1 MMRRLF
7 LPLFLLI
14 AITAAPA
21 QMQTPVPYTLSFE
34 PVNTPTLPAM
44 HSYCL
49 ANVSPTQWFILGG
62 RIMGLHTF
70 NPAGN
75 NFAGPNNGLWSF
87 NPAAATASQI
97 ADLSKIAPNFAGPL
111 TATNQQCEYHPD
123 TGMWYIIGG
132 YGRDPVTGNFVTF
145 PTIIRIAV
153 NELVAIAQNPSLSP
167 AQKQIAIATLIANPA
182 NIASNPIL
190 KVTGGSLSHTAS
202 GLEFLSFG
210 QLFDGRYNP
219 FQGGGFTQVYTQAVT
234 AFSITSAPFGV
245 TPIQTYT
252 SPDPSAPF
260 NRRDF
265 SAVYDVDP
273 TTSQERFSI
282 FGGVFPPGKIA
293 AYDYPVYITGAG
305 FNISINPAAGVH
317 QRFGAYEQPVIVVW
331 DGSQVYHTFFGGIG
345 HYFLNQTPNQAIVY
359 KEVTAQ
365 GRNDGLP
372 FVEDIATQIEDS
384 TGNYTEWV
392 STQPIPGGLLR
403 GASVDFEPN
412 LALASRFQ
420 GTGGTVLNLR
430 SFQPNEQQTIGYI
443 FGGIQADFP
452 LPCIPSHGTKASGTL
467 YKVVLTYTPWT
478 GLVPSSQATE
488 AVNFFDHTKP
498 GANLTGKNLKSAAG
512 PNPCSSVVKTYA
524 PLVHKKEVSKKTTV
538 KN

>member
-1 MMRRLF
+1 MTRRIF
-7 LPLFLLI
+7 LPLLLLL
-14 AITAAPA
+14 AATVSSA
-21 QMQTPVPYTLSFE
+21 QVQTPVPYSLSFV
-34 PVNTPTLPAM
+34 PVNSSTLPAM

-75 NFAGPNNGLWSF
+75 NFAGPSTGLWSV
-87 NPAAATASQI
+87 NPAAASASQL
-97 ADLSKIAPNFAGPL
+97 ADLSKLAPNFAGPL

-132 YGRDPVTGNFVTF
+132 YGRDPISGKFLTF
-145 PTIIRIAV
+145 PTIIQISV
-153 NELVAIAQNPSLSP
+153 PKLVAIAQNSNLSP
-167 AQKQIAIATLIANPA
+167 AQKQAAVAAVIADPA
-182 NIASNPIL
+182 NIATDPIL
-190 KVTGGSLSHTAS
+190 KVTGGSLSHTAT

-210 QLFDGRYNP
+210 QLFDGNYNP
-219 FQGGGFTQVYTQAVT
+219 FQSGGFTQVYTQAVT
-234 AFSITSAPFGV
+234 AFTINASPFGV
-245 TPIQTYT
+245 TPVQTYT
-252 SPDPSAPF
+252 SQDPSAPF

-282 FGGVFPPGKIA
+282 FGGVFPPGQIA
-293 AYDYPVYITGAG
+293 AYDYPVYITGSG
-305 FNISINPAAGVH
+305 FTMSVNPAPTVH

-359 KEVTAQ
+359 KEVTAE

-384 TGNYTEWV
+384 LGNYTEWV

-420 GTGGTVLNLR
+420 GTGETVVNLQT
-430 SFQPNEQQTIGYI
+430 FKPGEQQTIGYI
-443 FGGIQADFP
+443 FGGVQADFP

-498 GANLTGKNLKSAAG
+498 GTNLTGKRLKSAG
-512 PNPCSSVVKTYA
+512 PDPCSSVVKSHA
-524 PLVHKKEVSKKTTV
+524 PLVLKKKPVKK
-538 KN
+538 

>member
-1 MMRRLF
+1 MMRRTL
-7 LPLFLLI
+7 LSVFLLFVATI
-14 AITAAPA
+14 APA
-21 QMQTPVPYTLSFE
+21 QIQTPVPYTLTFV
-34 PVNTPTLPAM
+34 PVIAPTLPAM
-44 HSYCL
+44 HSYCI

-75 NFAGPNNGLWSF
+75 NFAGPNTGLYSF
-87 NPAAATASQI
+87 NPAAATASKL
-97 ADLSKIAPNFAGPL
+97 ADLSKLTPTFAGPL
-111 TATNQQCEYHPD
+111 TATNQQCEYHPE

-132 YGRDPVTGNFVTF
+132 YGLDPVTNTFITF
-145 PTIIRIAV
+145 PTIIQISV
-153 NELVAIAQNPSLSP
+153 PSLVAIARNLNFSP
-167 AQKQIAIATLIANPA
+167 AQKQAAVAALIANPA
-182 NIASNPIL
+182 NIATNPIL
-190 KVTGGSLSHTAS
+190 KVTGGSLSHTAT

-210 QLFDGRYNP
+210 QLFDGKYNP
-219 FQGGGFTQVYTQAVT
+219 FQSGGFTQVYTQAVT
-234 AFSITSAPFGV
+234 AFTLNSSPFGV
-245 TPIQTYT
+245 TPVQTYT

-293 AYDYPVYITGAG
+293 AYDYPVYISGSG
-305 FNISINPAAGVH
+305 FGISINPAPTVH

-331 DGSQVYHTFFGGIG
+331 DGSKVYHTFFGGIG
-345 HYFLNQTPNQAIVY
+345 HFFLNQTANQAIVY
-359 KEVTAQ
+359 KEVTTE

-384 TGNYTEWV
+384 TGSYTEWV
-392 STQPIPGGLLR
+392 STQPILGGLLR

-420 GTGGTVLNLR
+420 GTGGTVLKLQ
-430 SFQPNEQQTIGYI
+430 SFQPDEQQTIGYI

-452 LPCIPSHGTKASGTL
+452 LPCIPSHGTKAASTL
-467 YKVVLTYTPWT
+467 YKVVLTYTPWS

-488 AVNFFDHTKP
+488 AVNFSDHSKP
-498 GANLTGKNLKSAAG
+498 GINLTGNRLKATG
-512 PNPCSSVVKTYA
+512 PDPCSSVVKSYA
-524 PLVHKKEVSKKTTV
+524 PLVQKKKTV
-538 KN
+538 KK